1 MQKGVDPQ
9 KARQYAYQAVMQR
22 SAQSGN
28 AAGARH
34 QNPQMMKQDMTQQQL
49 VDSQMIKA
57 CIQKNQQKVE

>member
-1 MQKGVDPQ
+1 
-9 KARQYAYQAVMQR
+9 MQR